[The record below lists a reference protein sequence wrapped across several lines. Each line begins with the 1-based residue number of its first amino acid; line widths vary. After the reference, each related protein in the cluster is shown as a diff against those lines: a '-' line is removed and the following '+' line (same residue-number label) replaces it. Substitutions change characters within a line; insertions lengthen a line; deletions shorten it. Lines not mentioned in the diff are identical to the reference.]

1 MQQVTVTDTALGIEG
16 PLHRQRSVHAA
27 MYQAGF
33 VAAHFIPQFIP
44 VVLMFKINDSHKLI
58 LPKNDS
64 LTLLPSAEYSKMK
77 ELRQQKKAM

>member
-33 VAAHFIPQFIP
+33 VAAHFIPQFQAC
-44 VVLMFKINDSHKLI
+44 
-58 LPKNDS
+58 LPAP
-64 LTLLPSAEYSKMK
+64 LCLF
-77 ELRQQKKAM
+77 RQLHIQ